1 MLVFR
6 GVATSNF
13 KLRVKGI
20 WFLWLRYEWWEW
32 HGCWDRS
39 FEVHET
45 HFCSF
50 AGCLRRLGE
59 SNISPFSRNGNP
71 PMKTSTFAT
80 LGQSYLP
87 TQPCSSLLFQNN
99 EEILKIYDEMMKDR
113 VTESWELPCFNSFNP
128 WSFAN
133 SILFPNPYLR
143 GSGQVSQN
151 WSPDSFS
158 SWDRDVIASEQ
169 PNQAA
174 NKPLERWENFWVLL
188 RLYIQQFPVFPP
200 TRFATSWNI
209 EGHGM
214 PALCILGVS
223 GDVLLS
229 VEMTDDSPES
239 QVSLRPWLLA
249 KLREQLAL
257 TEFQSL
263 LLHSLVKDPEF
274 PEKTPWH
281 SDH

>member
-1 MLVFR
+1 M
-6 GVATSNF
+6 N
-13 KLRVKGI
+13 
-20 WFLWLRYEWWEW
+20 
-32 HGCWDRS
+32 D
-39 FEVHET
+39 ET
-45 HFCSF
+45 HFLFFCRLSPYTGGVKHQSF
-50 AGCLRRLGE
+50 FKKWQSTHENPQHSLPLD
-59 SNISPFSRNGNP
+59 SPICPRSPAQAWRD
-71 PMKTSTFAT
+71 T
-80 LGQSYLP
+80 
-87 TQPCSSLLFQNN
+87 
-99 EEILKIYDEMMKDR
+99 KICEEMMKDR

-133 SILFPNPYLR
+133 SILFPNPYLG

-169 PNQAA
+169 PKQAA
-174 NKPLERWENFWVLL
+174 NKPLERWENCWVLL
-188 RLYIQQFPVFPP
+188 SLYIQQFPVFPP

-223 GDVLLS
+223 GDILLS

-263 LLHSLVKDPEF
+263 LLHSLVKGRPSPWWVQGGIGNF
-274 PEKTPWH
+274 PKKPPWH
-281 SDH
+281 LDLLETAIINLSRWFMVVHTCGYTAPEMVHDFDHQG

>member
-1 MLVFR
+1 M
-6 GVATSNF
+6 
-13 KLRVKGI
+13 
-20 WFLWLRYEWWEW
+20 
-32 HGCWDRS
+32 
-39 FEVHET
+39 
-45 HFCSF
+45 
-50 AGCLRRLGE
+50 
-59 SNISPFSRNGNP
+59 
-71 PMKTSTFAT
+71 
-80 LGQSYLP
+80 
-87 TQPCSSLLFQNN
+87 
-99 EEILKIYDEMMKDR
+99 
-113 VTESWELPCFNSFNP
+113 
-128 WSFAN
+128 
-133 SILFPNPYLR
+133 
-143 GSGQVSQN
+143 SQN

-158 SWDRDVIASEQ
+158 SWDQQVSSQI
-169 PNQAA
+169 
-174 NKPLERWENFWVLL
+174 KPQTNLWKGEKNLWVLL

-274 PEKTPWH
+274 PGKNSLTFR
-281 SDH
+281 SLIYS